1 MRRFILICFS
11 SLLLIAILP
20 CRAAEDVSALSQLST
35 EKLVELGQH
44 ADSDNNPEKALVYFT
59 IAAKRY
65 NPENSRDEKFQSMN
79 AYIGKWYV
87 YFFVY
92 FDHVNAFEA
101 LSKAQ
106 EIADEIGHSS
116 SRILL
121 NYGCMYQT
129 LAEQS
134 EDRELLRKAWDFYL
148 RSFETSGDSDA
159 NTANMAFSNL
169 VQLATEL
176 NKVSELQPMLKS
188 FLKKNAS
195 VKQKTPSFIFD
206 SISYGIITRFD
217 SKDYAGA
224 IAELNSETLNRVV
237 LEPGM
242 RRYDIVRRINLAK
255 AYILMSGKY
264 DHALRIMLR
273 AEEIA
278 DSMDMKDARLEVYK
292 YLRDLYMQSGENSKS
307 LDYQHKYLALKD
319 TVLNYRSGAAI
330 SELTYLKK
338 VNEVEHNL
346 DELEN
351 KRMIQKRII
360 WGAVVFIVLVTM
372 LLILLRRHNKR
383 LRVLNETLYHKN
395 ILLMENEDSM
405 RRQLEETARLREKE
419 SNPPARNA
427 TEKYSHSDLSDNE
440 KEDIYLGIMNV
451 LLNTPEVFSPDFSAN
466 RLAELTGYSYRHI
479 SQVINEKTGDNFNA
493 LINDIRIREACRG
506 VRPGGKFARFTVEG
520 IANAVG
526 FRSRTSFIAAF
537 KKFTGMTPSVYMK
550 TAEQRAKTQTN

>member
-1 MRRFILICFS
+1 MKRFILICFS

-148 RSFETSGDSDA
+148 RSFETSVDSDA

-176 NKVSELQPMLKS
+176 NKVSELQPMWKS

-224 IAELNSETLNRVV
+224 IAELNSEMLNRVV

-255 AYILMSGKY
+255 AYILMTGKY

-338 VNEVEHNL
+338 VNEVEHHL

-360 WGAVVFIVLVTM
+360 WSAVVFIVLVTM

-405 RRQLEETARLREKE
+405 RRQLEETTRLREKE